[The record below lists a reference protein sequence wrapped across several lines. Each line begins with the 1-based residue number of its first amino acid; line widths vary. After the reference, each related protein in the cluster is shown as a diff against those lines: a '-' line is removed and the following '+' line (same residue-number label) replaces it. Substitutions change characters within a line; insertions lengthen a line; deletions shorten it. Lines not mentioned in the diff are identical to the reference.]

1 MNDVKS
7 VAERLGAR
15 LKRVVPNEFAGPC
28 PACGGVDRFSVNT
41 RKNVWTCRKC
51 FGGKNGNLAGGDA
64 IDLVRNVL
72 GLSFVEAREFV
83 TGEKVVEAKRQ
94 TAPKD
99 TGDDVARERAKA
111 RWFWGQR
118 RPIAGTIAEIYLRT
132 ARGYRGVIPPTL
144 AFLPARAGHEP
155 ALIAAFGVATEPE
168 CGKLAIADVDV
179 MAVQL
184 VKLKPDGIGKA
195 DVEHQKIIVGKGAL
209 GSPIV
214 LAPPNDLLG
223 LAIAEGIEDALSI
236 HAATGLGAWASG
248 GAGRMPALAATVPD
262 YMHFVRI
269 VADRDEAGIK
279 GARGLSDGLNRRGI
293 EHKVGTLGVRP

>member
-1 MNDVKS
+1 M
-7 VAERLGAR
+7 
-15 LKRVVPNEFAGPC
+15 
-28 PACGGVDRFSVNT
+28 FSASASS
-41 RKNVWTCRKC
+41 RR
-51 FGGKNGNLAGGDA
+51 
-64 IDLVRNVL
+64 
-72 GLSFVEAREFV
+72 EEFV

-99 TGDDVARERAKA
+99 TGDDVSRERAKA

-144 AFLPARAGHEP
+144 AFLPGAGHEP

-248 GAGRMPALAATVPD
+248 GAGRARRSRRRCPTTCTSCGSSPIAM
-262 YMHFVRI
+262 R
-269 VADRDEAGIK
+269 RGSKGRAGCLTAST
-279 GARGLSDGLNRRGI
+279 GAGLNTRLERWG
-293 EHKVGTLGVRP
+293 